1 VINLIARATKLKIA
15 ALAIA
20 FFGLVV
26 GTYAFLIE
34 PYRIE
39 VSHHHVHAN
48 LQAPLKIAHLTDLHS
63 YGIGRREQKLLDILD
78 NERPDV
84 IVITGD
90 LVDTEAGYAG
100 CHEVLKRMH
109 APLGVWVVHGNHEVW
124 WPNQNEQTFYESA
137 GAKLLVNSS
146 QRAIANVWLVGLD
159 DSYAGAP
166 DLERA
171 LSGVPSTAYRIAL
184 FHSPAYFDRIAGKCD
199 LALAGHSHGGQIRLP
214 VIGPVWL
221 PPETGD
227 YVKGWFEKDN
237 SRMYVSRGIGTSIL
251 SARCLCRP
259 EIAIITVGE

>member
-1 VINLIARATKLKIA
+1 MINLSTRATKLKVFVLA
-15 ALAIA
+15 AG
-20 FFGLVV
+20 FFGLVIW
-26 GTYAFLIE
+26 TYAFLIE

-39 VSHHHVHAN
+39 VSRHHVHAN
-48 LQAPLKIAHLTDLHS
+48 IEAPFKIAHLSDLHS

-78 NERPDV
+78 SERPDL

-100 CHEVLKRMH
+100 CHQVLERMH

-124 WPNQNEQTFYESA
+124 WPIPNEQTFYESA
-137 GAKLLVNSS
+137 GAKLLLNSNA
-146 QRAIANVWLVGLD
+146 RASANVWLVGLD

-171 LSGVPSTAYRIAL
+171 LSSVPSTAYRIAL
-184 FHSPAYFDRIAGKCD
+184 FHSPVFFDRIAERCD

-221 PPETGD
+221 PPETGH
-227 YVKGWFEKDN
+227 YVEGWFEKDN

-251 SARCLCRP
+251 SARFLCRP